1 MLAFAA
7 FPDILGPIGH
17 PREKSMIDISAA
29 IVVLAGAVMLL
40 AAARGEGLS
49 QASRQR
55 LAGFGYLVTV
65 SGAVIWLS
73 VVITELLGALVEW
86 MRAT

>member
-1 MLAFAA
+1 
-7 FPDILGPIGH
+7 
-17 PREKSMIDISAA
+17 
-29 IVVLAGAVMLL
+29 MLL